1 MESWLSLRLRDV
13 NSTAFDNTPI
23 GTFVM
28 ELCSIDRDWEEE
40 GRKEREVNISLQ
52 SMITTLEKQVML
64 PATLPDIESETCC
77 KDILFAK
84 IN

>member
-28 ELCSIDRDWEEE
+28 ELCSIDRDWGE
-40 GRKEREVNISLQ
+40 GRGEGGREI
-52 SMITTLEKQVML
+52 IR
-64 PATLPDIESETCC
+64 
-77 KDILFAK
+77 
-84 IN
+84 